1 MARASPGRASAPS
14 TGSRRDLLARSLG
27 AHVEDEFLLA
37 ETLAERIG
45 AGSPLFTGDRPPL
58 GSTEGQLRRQALG
71 LYPRLL
77 AAVGTT
83 AVLLAAVG
91 TTAVRVAV
99 EHWCVRQDEAPFEEV
114 FRSVFDHVATGLP
127 GPVEPAGPAGPA
139 EGA

>member
-1 MARASPGRASAPS
+1 VLRRSPH
-14 TGSRRDLLARSLG
+14 LLARSLG

-58 GSTEGQLRRQALG
+58 GSAEGQLRRKALG

-77 AAVGTT
+77 AA
-83 AVLLAAVG
+83 AG

-127 GPVEPAGPAGPA
+127 GPVEPAEPA